1 MRRINTLLRGA
12 SHRTGSASR
21 AKGHNTASDDRSL
34 HVVDLFGWEANEV
47 NTLEHLCINWAAE
60 KIQQY
65 YIKTMFRDSID
76 QCM

>member
-12 SHRTGSASR
+12 SHRSGSATR
-21 AKGHNTASDDRSL
+21 GRGQTTTDDRSL

-60 KIQQY
+60 RVQQH
-65 YIKTMFRDSID
+65 YIKTMFTDTVE